1 MAYIIIRKIIKGE
14 HLYILQLLVIIK
26 KFVAFYYQKELF
38 LKDKNGLSPADA
50 ATNPELK
57 LYLLDF
63 MTQPFSNPIYKA
75 KVKQFLLE
83 REKKI
88 EKRNHDL
95 EEEKMKNNNKKIL
108 NINKDNSNE

>member
-1 MAYIIIRKIIKGE
+1 
-14 HLYILQLLVIIK
+14 
-26 KFVAFYYQKELF
+26 
-38 LKDKNGLSPADA
+38 
-50 ATNPELK
+50 
-57 LYLLDF
+57 

-95 EEEKMKNNNKKIL
+95 EEEKIKNNNKKIL
-108 NINKDNSNE
+108 NMNKDNSNE